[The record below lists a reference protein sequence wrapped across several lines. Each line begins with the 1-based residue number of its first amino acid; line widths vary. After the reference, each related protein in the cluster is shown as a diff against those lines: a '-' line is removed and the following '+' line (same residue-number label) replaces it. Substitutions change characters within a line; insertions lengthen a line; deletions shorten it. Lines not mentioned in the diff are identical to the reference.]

1 MFEMTTEVSKTTPFE
16 ARNDENIYSTTS
28 TKQHP
33 IVSHELKKCFTRN
46 IPNLREL
53 RVIVT
58 KLDAASMMVAPLPGG
73 GGYSVQ
79 PPSATI
85 NPLNKTL
92 VPGVGNCPARKSKR
106 SADALTCCLGCM
118 AGDPCKRTKSGTQGG
133 RKCGRPKNV
142 GLKRKYVRRSTT
154 AAKRQSD
161 VWFGSRSNP
170 SMVHQY
176 RFDPQRRFG
185 DVPSSLSAPLP
196 VHLPVGMQLE
206 QVCSTGETLPASSPV
221 CSSTG
226 EVSPSFSTASG
237 GNSSTAASISTGFL
251 AAAASSVVTNSRI
264 AKFRRS
270 HFPAFSANAAV
281 SNPGVASIEL
291 SQFSSNPATTVAN
304 PGAAISHPSTF
315 SSNPPVAVGNPGES
329 SVQLLNSTPMTNTA
343 FSSPALPSVQLSLF
357 PSKTSATISH
367 PQVASAQF
375 SHPAANTTTEIS
387 NPGVKSLQQS
397 LFPSLPPL
405 PLRQPY
411 ITAIPVYADSCLL
424 PVNVP
429 YVQMQTQHG
438 SYSVNTST
446 AGSNLAEGQ
455 VSHGASVGSQKD
467 NVTACNDAS
476 VEYTERSSIGSA
488 VLQKDCV
495 GSNST
500 NGGHHRYN
508 ISVGTNSAS
517 SSTIGTQPQSDSEN
531 LFSISSLLPEMPN
544 ESASTLQ
551 CSMPLGGKKTDL
563 KTVINLVT
571 TTDVDD
577 FRWLTN
583 DPVNCRN
590 SFDIPKLKKFIC
602 LEEMRL
608 KCKKGQMVRSCE
620 KLQQSIGT
628 FQENISRDTKKYDM
642 IKKKLHADTSQKRSV
657 KQVETEL
664 QELLTETKVLRDGL
678 DELETKWFRKEGTQ
692 LKRFL

>member
-1 MFEMTTEVSKTTPFE
+1 MLSFP
-16 ARNDENIYSTTS
+16 
-28 TKQHP
+28 
-33 IVSHELKKCFTRN
+33 
-46 IPNLREL
+46 
-53 RVIVT
+53 
-58 KLDAASMMVAPLPGG
+58 
-73 GGYSVQ
+73 
-79 PPSATI
+79 
-85 NPLNKTL
+85 
-92 VPGVGNCPARKSKR
+92 
-106 SADALTCCLGCM
+106 
-118 AGDPCKRTKSGTQGG
+118 
-133 RKCGRPKNV
+133 
-142 GLKRKYVRRSTT
+142 
-154 AAKRQSD
+154 D

-315 SSNPPVAVGNPGES
+315 SSNPHVAVGNPGES

-357 PSKTSATISH
+357 PSKTSATIGH

-429 YVQMQTQHG
+429 YVQVSNPALIPPVTNMVHQPPLYSVIGHPSLPLQNICQQLPSVVVGSGTLNNNLLTSSVSCLNSASLQMQTQHG

-544 ESASTLQ
+544 ESASTMQ

-602 LEEMRL
+602 HEEMRL